1 MRMEQR
7 LFALPWPDYQ
17 GIGSAEFAVV
27 TGVVHGTT
35 TGSYNWSIA
44 AGFGAEHQVVKAIL
58 VSPGNF
64 GTGGLKPVTE
74 FLEVDFNPATDET
87 LYACWLEY

>member
-1 MRMEQR
+1 MQMEQR

-35 TGSYNWSIA
+35 TGSYSWSVA
-44 AGFGAEHQVVKAIL
+44 AGFGGEHPVVKAIL
-58 VSPGNF
+58 VNPGNF
-64 GTGGLKPVTE
+64 GTSGLKPVTD
-74 FLEVDFNPATDET
+74 LLVIQ
-87 LYACWLEY
+87 